1 MTVADPP
8 QPMLIH
14 MTQWA
19 PDAPRMPNGRPH
31 EARTPHRRPKDA

>member
-1 MTVADPP
+1 MTVADPL

-19 PDAPRMPNGRPH
+19 LDAPRMPNGRPH